1 MLYGEIIAV
10 SSEIH
15 TQHIKTL
22 RDQKVGFLAARSQ
35 NCEKRLLTSCLSV
48 CLSVSMLQLGSH

>member
-15 TQHIKTL
+15 TKCTQAFYGK
-22 RDQKVGFLAARSQ
+22 DVGFFKVKPSG
-35 NCEKRLLTSCLSV
+35 T
-48 CLSVSMLQLGSH
+48 